1 MQKKFQKFLRVAY
14 GRQLPI
20 RQRFF
25 NITFTCGFLVGIAG
39 ILACIMLHSSK
50 EAILVSTIMTF
61 AFPVLAALGIAAK
74 KAQTFIVYFSLCIVN
89 FIIFPALYITGGN
102 IYCGIPAYFAF
113 GIALTFFLTKGLPGI
128 ILAVLESGWYIFVYY
143 LSWYKGDEINKMV
156 PAFLEPNGY
165 RNFQFQAVSSNAFMV
180 CLAAGILAK
189 IVFQMYLQE
198 SKLVNESIKE
208 VESQSII
215 DPLTAIYNRRHM
227 YSCLTNLV
235 ASAHGDRTP
244 LSIVMFDIDHFK
256 TLNDTYGHPLGDSVL
271 KSIAAIIKK
280 SCRKEE
286 LVARY
291 GGEEFI
297 LILPGITEAEAFD
310 RAEDIRICIEKSYL
324 SPELPENEPVTISGG
339 VATLRAS
346 LDEEKLVAL
355 ADKALYKA
363 KETGRNRIV
372 KGSEAK

>member
-1 MQKKFQKFLRVAY
+1 MQKRFKKFLGVAY
-14 GRQLPI
+14 GRHLPI

-39 ILACIMLHSSK
+39 ILACIMLNSSK
-50 EAILVSTIMTF
+50 EAILVSTVMTF
-61 AFPVLAALGIAAK
+61 LFPILAALGIAAK
-74 KAQTFIVYFSLCIVN
+74 KAQTVIIYFSLCLVN

-113 GIALTFFLTKGLPGI
+113 GIALTFFLTTGIPGI

-143 LSWYKGDEINKMV
+143 FSWYRGDEINRMV
-156 PAFLEPNGY
+156 PAFLEEDGY
-165 RNFQFQAVSSNAFMV
+165 RNFQFQAVSSNVLMV

-189 IVFQMYLQE
+189 IIFQMYIQE

-215 DPLTAIYNRRHM
+215 DPLTAVYNRRHM
-227 YSCLTNLV
+227 YSCLTDLV
-235 ASAHGDRTP
+235 KSSHEAKTP
-244 LSIVMFDIDHFK
+244 LSVVMFDIDHFK
-256 TLNDTYGHPLGDSVL
+256 SLNDTYGHPLGDSIL
-271 KSIAAIIKK
+271 KSIAAVVKK
-280 SCRKEE
+280 SCRKDE

-291 GGEEFI
+291 GGEEFL
-297 LILPGITEAEAFD
+297 LILPGSTEADAFE
-310 RAEDIRICIEKSYL
+310 RAEEIRICIERSYL

-363 KETGRNRIV
+363 KESGRNRIV
-372 KGSEAK
+372 KGSDVK